1 MADVVGLIKYVV
13 NQFAEDDTAA
23 EFDVQEKDRVIE
35 VTITLPPSDMGKVIG
50 KQGKIAK
57 ALRTLVHAVTPA
69 DSKKYVVDIKEKGED
84 ALSE

>member
-13 NQFAEDDTAA
+13 NQFAEDETAA